1 MEKINWTNR
10 AKYAVLQRVT
20 EERNILPTIKRR
32 NALGLV
38 WFCIVTAL

>member
-1 MEKINWTNR
+1 MNWTDR
-10 AKYAVLQRVT
+10 VKYAALQRVT
-20 EERNILPTIKRR
+20 EERNILPVIKRR